1 MSNERRQLTDDE
13 LNAVLNT
20 ETARINWLELQPH
33 FARGQ
38 VIHVADTL
46 DLVAVA
52 RELVRDNKAQF
63 ESWTDQGQVAG
74 VSNEQ
79 AQAWFDRKADVWAV
93 VVAPWVLVQDA
104 GDSAADTQH

>member
-1 MSNERRQLTDDE
+1 MTTDRRQLTDDE

-20 ETARINWLELQPH
+20 ETARINWLELQPN

-38 VIHVADTL
+38 VIHVADNL

-52 RELVRDNKAQF
+52 REMIRDNKAQF
-63 ESWTDQGQVAG
+63 EAWTEQGQVAG

-79 AQAWFDRKADVWAV
+79 AQAWYDQKADVWAV
-93 VVAPWVLVQDA
+93 VVAPWVLVQSTPA
-104 GDSAADTQH
+104 SAH

>member
-1 MSNERRQLTDDE
+1 MSSDRRQLTDDE

-38 VIHVADTL
+38 VIHVADSL

-52 RELVRDNKAQF
+52 RELVRDNKARF
-63 ESWTDQGQVAG
+63 ESWTGEGLVGG

-79 AQAWFDRKADVWAV
+79 AQTWYDRKADVWAV
-93 VVAPWVLVQDA
+93 VVAPWVLVQNA
-104 GDSAADTQH
+104 TDTEH

>member
-1 MSNERRQLTDDE
+1 MSKDRRQLTDDE

-38 VIHVADTL
+38 VIQVDPEL

-52 RELVRDNKAQF
+52 KELVRDNKAQF
-63 ESWTDQGQVAG
+63 ETWTERGQVAG

-79 AQAWFDRKADVWAV
+79 AQAWYDQKADVWAV
-93 VVAPWVLVQDA
+93 VVAPWVLVQ
-104 GDSAADTQH
+104 AAAPATH

>member
-1 MSNERRQLTDDE
+1 MNQNRQQLTDDE
-13 LNAVLNT
+13 FNAVLNT

-38 VIHVADTL
+38 VIQVADNL

-63 ESWTDQGQVAG
+63 EAWTEQGQVAG

-79 AQAWFDRKADVWAV
+79 AQAWYDQKADVWAV
-93 VVAPWVLVQDA
+93 VVAPWVLVQ
-104 GDSAADTQH
+104 AAQPTAH